1 MEHLDGKL
9 YYDTRNHRVYKD
21 NLPYELRNKKDEFH
35 QKWKDRSE
43 ITKKKHVHR
52 VVLVLTNMCN
62 LGCSYCYAAQGG
74 YGKDCIN
81 RIKQA
86 RLEQILN
93 YLENQFPEGI
103 EQLQFFGGE
112 PLLEPKAI
120 EFVCTYMES
129 SRILQ
134 NANKTI
140 VTNGT
145 IANNAIISMLKKH
158 NILVTVS
165 VDGTRKYHDLFRTF
179 KINGKG
185 SYDLVTKNIQKF
197 RKNGIEV
204 FVQFTISNQMVSDY
218 GKGELDPKKIAESLK
233 DLGIRYVH
241 LAPVMAEK
249 KSKFA
254 FNREQ
259 KILLLEFQRDLML
272 ALRRN
277 KIQDNKT
284 VEASHF
290 LSQKLCNNAYCG
302 AGLDEITVDINGD
315 IYPCFM
321 FINKQSFLLG
331 NIDNGITNKQL
342 LVELENNTKNQKPG
356 CRACPVKDI
365 CNMCIGANYIEN
377 GDFRKSA
384 KTQCAF
390 VRNGYFRGVSQL
402 VGDVKR

>member
-1 MEHLDGKL
+1 M
-9 YYDTRNHRVYKD
+9 
-21 NLPYELRNKKDEFH
+21 
-35 QKWKDRSE
+35 
-43 ITKKKHVHR
+43 
-52 VVLVLTNMCN
+52 
-62 LGCSYCYAAQGG
+62 
-74 YGKDCIN
+74 
-81 RIKQA
+81 
-86 RLEQILN
+86 
-93 YLENQFPEGI
+93 
-103 EQLQFFGGE
+103 
-112 PLLEPKAI
+112 
-120 EFVCTYMES
+120 
-129 SRILQ
+129 
-134 NANKTI
+134 
-140 VTNGT
+140 
-145 IANNAIISMLKKH
+145 
-158 NILVTVS
+158 TVS